1 MDLYLIRHAQSDP
14 AKSLGPNGINNNALN
29 TVEITELKCTGEA
42 FKALNLIPDA
52 IVTSP
57 LGYARNSA
65 ETVARSIFA
74 TKGGIVKKFKK
85 NKKLKSVQVW
95 NDLAPEGDR
104 ALVCKNFAK
113 FKYDSKILVVGHELL
128 LTKMAEDIVAPSSP
142 SSSNTSIRLGLTAS
156 NSAESL
162 GSGRRGNHRSIVL
175 KKGGLARINV
185 TSMYPKLK
193 GELCWLLPP
202 MLLRKLSLIKKGN
215 KQRKRKIK

>member
-14 AKSLGPNGINNNALN
+14 GKSLGPNGINNNALN
-29 TVEITELKCTGEA
+29 AVEITELKCTGEA
-42 FKALNLIPDA
+42 LKALNLIPDA

-65 ETVARSIFA
+65 EMVASTIFA
-74 TKGGIVKKFKK
+74 TKGGIVKKSKK
-85 NKKLKSVQVW
+85 SKKLKSVQIW

-104 ALVCKNFAK
+104 ALVYKNLAK
-113 FKYDSKILVVGHELL
+113 FKYDFKIPVVGHEPF

-142 SSSNTSIRLGLTAS
+142 TSNTSRRLGLPAS
-156 NSAESL
+156 NSAQSL

-175 KKGGLARINV
+175 KKGGLARINI

-215 KQRKRKIK
+215 RQRKRKIK